1 MFYLQA
7 GFHVPL
13 STRIP
18 LLEMDS
24 GHEFLS
30 LFEETFA
37 DFTKEIQSVESPSNT
52 ADVDGSSIALASPA
66 KEVEIAMSPL
76 NSPAS
81 SSVVMTSLTDQAS
94 QVEFVMSPLI
104 GRNETISLAST
115 SSPSSSSSSE
125 ILTAEKLTSPFGS
138 PSGSVISPESS
149 ESPVFTDEET
159 TVTTNGSGK
168 KPKRTEHASKALKF
182 PPCTVC
188 GGNASGLHYGINSCE
203 ACKGFFRRYLLRNED
218 YKCSKGGKCAITSR
232 HRGNC
237 SGCRLAK
244 CLALGMSKDA
254 SRLGRYT
261 LSRRTKTI
269 LDVKELE
276 SKDKACD
283 NGDNEIS
290 KLEEL
295 ETLSHTVAQ
304 KEKSYTVHPGDEIF
318 QKKIKTVPT
327 IPLKEIQEK
336 NYIHNLV
343 KTLVK
348 AMHEI
353 KPFGE
358 ITTIKD
364 IKDRIKAHY
373 EKYKVK
379 VELFGRLK
387 AIPDDEYYS
396 FLKNYGIDLDGRWAV
411 LKRSK
416 HELEGVVE
424 RYVHFAKQVPGFAS
438 LSVNDQANLLKVAR
452 CDFFMILM
460 HKGYIHE
467 CQVFLTHNGMP
478 YHVEEAADKF
488 FSRELI
494 IGICEMYYRWQQLD
508 LNQEETSLLIAISLT
523 FPDRCKLE
531 HREQVEK
538 IQYTMTELLNKSL
551 VKRNKLTARRRF
563 AKMIDLFVKMRDS
576 SERYYKEYKKLCD
589 NELIIEEVPMMMELL
604 LEDY

>member
-1 MFYLQA
+1 M
-7 GFHVPL
+7 PL

-18 LLEMDS
+18 PLEMES
-24 GHEFLS
+24 GHDFLS
-30 LFEETFA
+30 LFEETFTCS
-37 DFTKEIQSVESPSNT
+37 DFTKEIQIEESPTNT
-52 ADVDGSSIALASPA
+52 TVLGGPFFTLCSPA
-66 KEVEIAMSPL
+66 KEVEIGMTSL
-76 NSPAS
+76 NSPAT
-81 SSVVMTSLTDQAS
+81 SSVVLTSSTDQSS
-94 QVEFVMSPLI
+94 QVEFVMSPVI
-104 GRNETISLAST
+104 GRNETISLASM
-115 SSPSSSSSSE
+115 SSPSSSSSSD

-138 PSGSVISPESS
+138 PSGSVVSPEVSENLVS
-149 ESPVFTDEET
+149 GDEESPVL
-159 TVTTNGSGK
+159 TNGDGK
-168 KPKRTEHASKALKF
+168 KSKGKENASKALKF
-182 PPCTVC
+182 PPCSVC
-188 GGNASGLHYGINSCE
+188 GGKASGLHYGINSCE

-244 CLALGMSKDA
+244 CLSLGMSKDA

-276 SKDKACD
+276 SKEKAHD
-283 NGDNEIS
+283 TLDNEMAR
-290 KLEEL
+290 LEEL
-295 ETLSHTVAQ
+295 ETLTHSVAE

-336 NYIHNLV
+336 NYIHNLI

-348 AMHEI
+348 AMHAI

-358 ITTIKD
+358 IATVKD
-364 IKDRIKAHY
+364 IKDKIKAHY

-460 HKGYIHE
+460 HKGYVHE

-508 LNQEETSLLIAISLT
+508 LNHEEMCLLIAISLT

-551 VKRNKLTARRRF
+551 VKRNPLNARRRF
-563 AKMIDLFVKMRDS
+563 ARMIDLFVKMRDC

>member
-1 MFYLQA
+1 M
-7 GFHVPL
+7 
-13 STRIP
+13 
-18 LLEMDS
+18 LEMDT
-24 GHEFLS
+24 GHEFLT
-30 LFEETFA
+30 LFEETFPCS
-37 DFTKEIQSVESPSNT
+37 DFAKEIQLAESPAN
-52 ADVDGSSIALASPA
+52 AAGLDGSPITLASPA
-66 KEVEIAMSPL
+66 NEVEIEMSPL
-76 NSPAS
+76 SSPATS
-81 SSVVMTSLTDQAS
+81 SIAMTSSTEQS
-94 QVEFVMSPLI
+94 SHVEFVMSPLI

-115 SSPSSSSSSE
+115 SSPSSSSSE
-125 ILTAEKLTSPFGS
+125 IYTAEKITSLLKSPFGS
-138 PSGSVISPESS
+138 PSTSVVSPGSS
-149 ESPVFTDEET
+149 ENLVSTDEET
-159 TVTTNGSGK
+159 PLATNGSCK
-168 KPKRTEHASKALKF
+168 KTKGNEYTSKALKF
-182 PPCTVC
+182 PPCLIC
-188 GGNASGLHYGINSCE
+188 GGNASGLHYGVNSCE

-237 SGCRLAK
+237 SGCRLTK

-269 LDVKELE
+269 LDVKQLE
-276 SKDKACD
+276 SKDKP
-283 NGDNEIS
+283 GDKTVNEIS

-295 ETLSHTVAQ
+295 ETLSHSVAE
-304 KEKSYTVHPGDEIF
+304 KEKLYTVQPGDEIF
-318 QKKIKTVPT
+318 QKKVKTVLST
-327 IPLKEIQEK
+327 PLKEIQEK
-336 NYIHNLV
+336 NYIHNLM

-358 ITTIKD
+358 IITIKE
-364 IKDRIKAHY
+364 IKETITAHY

-387 AIPDDEYYS
+387 AIPDEEYYS

-416 HELEGVVE
+416 HELEDVVE

-494 IGICEMYYRWQQLD
+494 IGICDMYHRWQQLD
-508 LNQEETSLLIAISLT
+508 LNEEEMALLIAISLT

-531 HREQVEK
+531 HREQIEK

-551 VKRNKLTARRRF
+551 VKRNKVTARRRF

-604 LEDY
+604 LEEY

>member
-1 MFYLQA
+1 
-7 GFHVPL
+7 
-13 STRIP
+13 
-18 LLEMDS
+18 MDS

-30 LFEETFA
+30 LFEETFPCS
-37 DFTKEIQSVESPSNT
+37 DFTKEIQIVESPSYT
-52 ADVDGSSIALASPA
+52 ADFDGASITLASPA

-81 SSVVMTSLTDQAS
+81 SSVVMTSSTDQAS

-125 ILTAEKLTSPFGS
+125 ILTTEKLTSPFGS
-138 PSGSVISPESS
+138 PSGSVISPESL

-182 PPCTVC
+182 PPCSVC

-237 SGCRLAK
+237 SGCRLVK

-283 NGDNEIS
+283 NGDSDIS

>member
-1 MFYLQA
+1 
-7 GFHVPL
+7 
-13 STRIP
+13 
-18 LLEMDS
+18 MDS

-30 LFEETFA
+30 LFEETFPGCS
-37 DFTKEIQSVESPSNT
+37 DFTKEIQIVESPANT
-52 ADVDGSSIALASPA
+52 ADLDGSSTALASPA
-66 KEVEIAMSPL
+66 KEVEIEMSPL
-76 NSPAS
+76 NSPAMS
-81 SSVVMTSLTDQAS
+81 SIVMTSTTDQSS

-149 ESPVFTDEET
+149 ENLVFTDEET
-159 TVTTNGSGK
+159 STTTNGNGK
-168 KPKRTEHASKALKF
+168 KPKGTEKVSKALKF
-182 PPCTVC
+182 PPCVVC

-218 YKCSKGGKCAITSR
+218 YKCSKGGKCTITSR

-276 SKDKACD
+276 SKDKAS
-283 NGDNEIS
+283 NKGDNETAN
-290 KLEEL
+290 LEEL
-295 ETLSHTVAQ
+295 ETLSHSVVE
-304 KEKSYTVHPGDEIF
+304 KEKSYTVTPSDEIF

-353 KPFGE
+353 KPFGK
-358 ITTIKD
+358 ITTVKD
-364 IKDRIKAHY
+364 IKDKIKAHY

-508 LNQEETSLLIAISLT
+508 LNHEEMSLLISISLT